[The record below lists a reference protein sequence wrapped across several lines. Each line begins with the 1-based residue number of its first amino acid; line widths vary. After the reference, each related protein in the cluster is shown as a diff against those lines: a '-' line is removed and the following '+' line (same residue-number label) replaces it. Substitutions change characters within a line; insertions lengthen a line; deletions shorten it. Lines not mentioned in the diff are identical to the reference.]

1 MDRRDFLKFIGIASV
16 FPAVGIAG
24 TASQHQTDTTVF
36 LGDFPV
42 AGFQYHDGMRS
53 SMWNQLREGVRLV
66 VKRDQHNP
74 HDPCAVKILT
84 EQQEML
90 GYLPRRHNMI
100 PASLADQGIALSA
113 KVATLDADAEPWERL
128 RVSLM
133 CQVGE

>member
-1 MDRRDFLKFIGIASV
+1 M
-16 FPAVGIAG
+16 
-24 TASQHQTDTTVF
+24 
-36 LGDFPV
+36 
-42 AGFQYHDGMRS
+42 
-53 SMWNQLREGVRLV
+53 
-66 VKRDQHNP
+66 KRDQHNP

-133 CQVGE
+133 CQSGGIA